1 MGSINIITINMYH
14 YSLDDVS
21 LEDRPSG
28 LRFSDDVIVHDG
40 ETGESAIIGL
50 SEIDG
55 PHYTVKHYLSQQ
67 CALQNYSVSYSSLRS
82 RGLEEQD
89 GTSSGS
95 LRDNSGSNS
104 GSLSGSDIISEPPA
118 LPDEGSQLPRNS
130 ASNTNYTLQPQ
141 LYEEDPL
148 YDVDRFGTQEEETE
162 TEESVEDVEE
172 GDLYVD
178 HLREIAA
185 REAR

>member
-1 MGSINIITINMYH
+1 MYH
-14 YSLDDVS
+14 YFLDDVS
-21 LEDRPSG
+21 LEDECETRPSG

-55 PHYTVKHYLSQQ
+55 PHYTVKHYLFQQ
-67 CALQNYSVSYSSLRS
+67 CALQNYSASYSSLRS
-82 RGLEEQD
+82 LGLVELD
-89 GTSSGS
+89 GSSSGS

-104 GSLSGSDIISEPPA
+104 GSLSGSDTISEPPSI
-118 LPDEGSQLPRNS
+118 PDEGSRLARNS
-130 ASNTNYTLQPQ
+130 ASNTKYTPQPQ

-148 YDVDRFGTQEEETE
+148 YDVDPFGTQEEETE

-178 HLREIAA
+178 HLRAIAAKEAA